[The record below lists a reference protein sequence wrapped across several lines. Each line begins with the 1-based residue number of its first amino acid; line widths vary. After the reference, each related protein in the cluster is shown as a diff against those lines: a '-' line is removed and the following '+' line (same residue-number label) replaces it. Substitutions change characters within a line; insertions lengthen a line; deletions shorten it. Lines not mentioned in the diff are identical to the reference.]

1 MHHIEDVIYKYSI
14 QSYFILDSNGPE
26 YDQKDEDYVRYTY
39 NVKRNNKLKENTIF
53 LYRKPQRISDDKKF
67 ELYGGG
73 IIDQISEADEHGDKV
88 AGIVGGFE
96 IVQPIKQGDSSI
108 EEMTWEK
115 KERRTDRT
123 GKKSWKNFWN
133 QYGINEIT
141 QNDFYQL
148 IKDKECKFFKN
159 ESETVALNDN
169 IFNTPFKITTV
180 ADGKKAAKRPKSTR
194 VVKNVDFKKAQ
205 RNKAKCGQLGELIVL
220 SLLTEKAVKDK
231 TNLPQHVSK
240 TIGDGLGYDIIA
252 YNKQNEKELIEVK
265 TTTGPNV
272 DGFCMSYNEK
282 LVAKNNP
289 INYKIYRVF
298 DLDVHN
304 LTAKIKILD
313 GPFDDTN
320 YDFLPETYKVITKS

>member
-1 MHHIEDVIYKYSI
+1 M
-14 QSYFILDSNGPE
+14 
-26 YDQKDEDYVRYTY
+26 
-39 NVKRNNKLKENTIF
+39 
-53 LYRKPQRISDDKKF
+53 
-67 ELYGGG
+67 
-73 IIDQISEADEHGDKV
+73 
-88 AGIVGGFE
+88 
-96 IVQPIKQGDSSI
+96 
-108 EEMTWEK
+108 
-115 KERRTDRT
+115 
-123 GKKSWKNFWN
+123 
-133 QYGINEIT
+133 
-141 QNDFYQL
+141 
-148 IKDKECKFFKN
+148 
-159 ESETVALNDN
+159 
-169 IFNTPFKITTV
+169 
-180 ADGKKAAKRPKSTR
+180 
-194 VVKNVDFKKAQ
+194 DFKKAQ

-272 DGFCMSYNEK
+272 DGFYMSYNEK

-313 GPFDDTN
+313 GPFDDDN